1 MAQRR
6 QRTRVRA
13 HDIPGSIVLDSGA
26 LSAAARGDYWVQ
38 AELTLA
44 EQFGIEVHVSSVTL
58 AETLRAH
65 RRDARVHAVPGGA
78 LQDAVTH
85 QLGRGAGEL
94 LGRTG
99 ETTPWMPSS
108 RSAPKP

>member
-13 HDIPGSIVLDSGA
+13 HDIPGTIVLDSGA
-26 LSAAARGDYWVQ
+26 LSAAARGDDWVQ

-65 RRDARVHAVPGGA
+65 RRDARVHAVLGGA
-78 LQDAVTH
+78 LPNAVPH
-85 QLGRGAGEL
+85 QLGRGGGEL